1 MPMVLLA
8 FGLGILNVCLGF
20 AKLCQLYASYC
31 LCKHIRESHR
41 MRVASP
47 PVSYTVGDLIF
58 HPICDDEL
66 EMLNSAQ
73 VS

>member
-1 MPMVLLA
+1 
-8 FGLGILNVCLGF
+8 
-20 AKLCQLYASYC
+20 
-31 LCKHIRESHR
+31 

-58 HPICDDEL
+58 HPVCDDEL